1 MKYTSTLGIRRQ
13 DISRYVLDRKV
24 ETVSTPYGDVRVK
37 RASGMG
43 TEKAK
48 AEYEDLARLASEN
61 GVSLDTIRK
70 EIKL

>member
-1 MKYTSTLGIRRQ
+1 M
-13 DISRYVLDRKV
+13 